1 MGKCSGMSCCFCDY
15 PLEEAEYIAVDD
27 SGEIIA
33 MCEEC
38 YNKAEKFFKTGG
50 KKNVQSGF
58 SDKRPEQE
66 VQDKSD
72 K

>member
-1 MGKCSGMSCCFCDY
+1 MGKCSGMSCCFCEY

-27 SGEIIA
+27 DGEIIA
-33 MCEEC
+33 MCEDC
-38 YNKAEKFFKTGG
+38 YSKAAKFFKTGG

-58 SDKRPEQE
+58 SNQGPEQE
-66 VQDKSD
+66 VQDESD

>member
-27 SGEIIA
+27 TGEIIA
-33 MCEEC
+33 MCEKC

-58 SDKRPEQE
+58 SNQGPEQE